1 VSETAA
7 VPTGMLGAFDEL
19 LKRPAE
25 TLARSDEG
33 GSARNS
39 WRLLGGAV
47 LLWVVY
53 GAGAGFFQGGGQIAV
68 AALKAGLIVAC
79 GLALCVPSLY
89 VLASLAGA
97 DLSPRRFLVV
107 VSGFAGTLGLLLLA
121 LLPVGWLFS
130 LSSNYLA
137 SAVWL
142 HLLLWM
148 VAVAFAARFLATAI
162 RRSELVVALW
172 VVLFCAVCFQV
183 TTLMRPVLWRP
194 AGTSLFDANTKLFFL
209 EQFGR
214 IHRVPAIVP
223 PPKPA
228 VTAVRS

>member
-1 VSETAA
+1 
-7 VPTGMLGAFDEL
+7 
-19 LKRPAE
+19 
-25 TLARSDEG
+25 
-33 GSARNS
+33 
-39 WRLLGGAV
+39 V
-47 LLWVVY
+47 LY
-53 GAGAGFFQGGGQIAV
+53 GAAAGFFQGGSQIAV
-68 AALKAGLIVAC
+68 AALKTGLIVAF
-79 GLALCVPSLY
+79 GLALCAPSLY

-97 DLSPRRFLVV
+97 DLSPRRFFGI

-148 VAVAFAARFLATAI
+148 VAVGFAARFLATAI
-162 RRSELVVALW
+162 RRSELVIFLW
-172 VVLFCAVCFQV
+172 IGLFCAVCFQV

-194 AGTSLFDANTKLFFL
+194 TGTSVFDPNTKLFFL

-214 IHRVPAIVP
+214 IHRVPALVP
-223 PPKPA
+223 PPKEG
-228 VTAVRS
+228 

>member
-1 VSETAA
+1 MSETAA
-7 VPTGMLGAFDEL
+7 VPTGILGAFDEL
-19 LKRPAE
+19 LKRPDAA
-25 TLARSDEG
+25 LSRADEG
-33 GSARNS
+33 SSIGNS

-47 LLWVVY
+47 LLWAVY
-53 GAGAGFFQGGGQIAV
+53 GAGAGFFQGGSQIAV
-68 AALKAGLIVAC
+68 AALKAGLIVAS

-97 DLSPRRFLVV
+97 DLSPRRFLAIVT
-107 VSGFAGTLGLLLLA
+107 GFAGTLGLLLLA

-142 HLLLWM
+142 HLLLWI
-148 VAVAFAARFLATAI
+148 VAIGFAARFLATAL

-172 VVLFCAVCFQV
+172 VVLFSSVCFQV

-194 AGTSLFDANTKLFFL
+194 VGTSLFDANTKLFFL
-209 EQFGR
+209 DQFGR
-214 IHRVPAIVP
+214 IHRVPAVVP
-223 PPKPA
+223 PPKKG
-228 VTAVRS
+228 

>member
-1 VSETAA
+1 VSETTA

-19 LKRPAE
+19 LKRPDE
-25 TLARSDEG
+25 TLARADEG
-33 GSARNS
+33 ASVGNS
-39 WRLLGGAV
+39 WRLLAGAA
-47 LLWVVY
+47 LLWVLY
-53 GAGAGFFQGGGQIAV
+53 GAGAGFFQGGSQIAV
-68 AALKAGLIVAC
+68 AALKTGLIVAF

-97 DLSPRRFLVV
+97 DLSLRRFLAIVT
-107 VSGFAGTLGLLLLA
+107 GFAGTLGLLLLA

-142 HLLLWM
+142 HLLLWTA
-148 VAVAFAARFLATAI
+148 AVAFAARFLSNAL
-162 RRSELVVALW
+162 RRAGAGFVVCLW
-172 VVLFCAVCFQV
+172 ICLFCAVCFQV

-209 EQFGR
+209 DQFGR
-214 IHRVPAIVP
+214 IHRVPAVVP
-223 PPKPA
+223 PPKKG
-228 VTAVRS
+228 

>member
-7 VPTGMLGAFDEL
+7 VPTGVLGAFDEL
-19 LKRPAE
+19 LKRPDE
-25 TLARSDEG
+25 TIERADGPASV
-33 GSARNS
+33 RNS
-39 WRLLGGAV
+39 WRLLAGACA
-47 LLWVVY
+47 LWVLY
-53 GAGAGFFQGGGQIAV
+53 GAAAGFFQGGSQIAV
-68 AALKAGLIVAC
+68 AGLKAAAIVAG
-79 GLALCVPSLY
+79 GLALCAPSLY

-97 DLSPRRFLVV
+97 DLSPRRFLGI

-142 HLLLWM
+142 HLLLWL
-148 VAVAFAARFLATAI
+148 VAGGFAARFLARAI
-162 RRSELVVALW
+162 RRSELVILLW
-172 VVLFCAVCFQV
+172 IGLFCAVCFQV

-194 AGTSLFDANTKLFFL
+194 AGTSVFDANTKLFFL

-214 IHRVPAIVP
+214 IHDVPALVP
-223 PPKPA
+223 PKKKG
-228 VTAVRS
+228 